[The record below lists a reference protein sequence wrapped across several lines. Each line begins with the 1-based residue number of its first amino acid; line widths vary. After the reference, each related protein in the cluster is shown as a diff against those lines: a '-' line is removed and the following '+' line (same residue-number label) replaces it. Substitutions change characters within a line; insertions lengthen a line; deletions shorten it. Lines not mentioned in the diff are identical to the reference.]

1 MDIKKTFIL
10 VLNFGLIYYFTSQ
23 GWVTFG
29 VICTMISVVGYFCFR
44 EKEIGLKFINS
55 QLVSTV
61 KNYQIKDQ
69 DEKDIILTI
78 AFITV
83 AMKIW
88 TAIALYIEIGAI
100 ILLTFALIL
109 ASGYLFDRR
118 GLEGFPYLAYLISKT
133 MVKIFNFLTSLYDRI
148 AEFVVKVEFA
158 VYKLDKH

>member
-10 VLNFGLIYYFTSQ
+10 ILNFGLIYYFTSQ

-29 VICTMISVVGYFCFR
+29 VICTMITVVGYFCLR

-109 ASGYLFDRR
+109 ASGYLFD
-118 GLEGFPYLAYLISKT
+118 
-133 MVKIFNFLTSLYDRI
+133 
-148 AEFVVKVEFA
+148 
-158 VYKLDKH
+158 

>member
-1 MDIKKTFIL
+1 MDIKKIFIL
-10 VLNFGLIYYFTSQ
+10 ILNFGLIYYFTSQ

-29 VICTMISVVGYFCFR
+29 VICTMISVAGYFCFR

-83 AMKIW
+83 AMKIC

-118 GLEGFPYLAYLISKT
+118 GLEGFLI
-133 MVKIFNFLTSLYDRI
+133 
-148 AEFVVKVEFA
+148 
-158 VYKLDKH
+158 